1 MQLEFD
7 LIVFIL
13 TKLIRSQ
20 VMEMSLNFADML
32 NNDTR
37 GLFAGHAA
45 HWGARKVFL
54 AIILR
59 QSKMR
64 DGQRNTAGNYT

>member
-1 MQLEFD
+1 MHTPVLGADENNLKSPVMQLEFD

-20 VMEMSLNFADML
+20 VMKMSLNFADML

-45 HWGARKVFL
+45 HWGARKVFF
-54 AIILR
+54 
-59 QSKMR
+59 
-64 DGQRNTAGNYT
+64 

>member
-37 GLFAGHAA
+37 GLFAGYVT
-45 HWGARKVFL
+45 HWGARKVFF
-54 AIILR
+54 
-59 QSKMR
+59 
-64 DGQRNTAGNYT
+64 